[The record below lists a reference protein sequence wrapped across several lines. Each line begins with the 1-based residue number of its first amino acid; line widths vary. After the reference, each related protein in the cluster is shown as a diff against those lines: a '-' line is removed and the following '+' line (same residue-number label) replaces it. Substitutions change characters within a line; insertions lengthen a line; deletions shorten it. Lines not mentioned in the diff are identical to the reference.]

1 MLNKDFDSDIR
12 GGVKQ
17 RTSLIYDERS
27 EDSQGQV
34 EGKAH
39 SGNWMILEMTKG
51 TLKNKFLSASFT
63 FKEEEKNE

>member
-1 MLNKDFDSDIR
+1 
-12 GGVKQ
+12 
-17 RTSLIYDERS
+17 LIYDERS